1 LRELT
6 AAPRAA
12 LNDTNRLSQ
21 LARDLLLLARSA
33 DDDIYIDARAEGVDH
48 VPAAVASYD
57 VHRAHLMGRIA
68 PSTGIAPLGPS
79 GCSG

>member
-6 AAPRAA
+6 AA

-33 DDDIYIDARAEGVDH
+33 DDD
-48 VPAAVASYD
+48 
-57 VHRAHLMGRIA
+57 
-68 PSTGIAPLGPS
+68 
-79 GCSG
+79 